1 MAAKAS
7 AKDKPVKDLSYR
19 NSPDYVPTKEKLA
32 YGCGAFMDGGGVA
45 LMSCVMLKYMTNNG
59 IAVAAASTIMLVA
72 KFWDAIT
79 DPIMGFISDNTRGKW
94 GRRKPYMFFGG
105 ILLILGIFLVFDE

>member
-32 YGCGAFMDGGGVA
+32 YGCGAFMDGGGVH
-45 LMSCVMLKYMTNNG
+45 
-59 IAVAAASTIMLVA
+59 
-72 KFWDAIT
+72 
-79 DPIMGFISDNTRGKW
+79 DNA
-94 GRRKPYMFFGG
+94 RRE
-105 ILLILGIFLVFDE
+105 ILGRHNRPDYGIHLG